1 MFLISPFSV
10 SVVLLQ
16 PLCNA
21 LTRHT
26 VMNVYESVFNEM
38 HILSAFP
45 RAVNQNTDNLWRC
58 KALQGF

>member
-1 MFLISPFSV
+1 MFLISPPPFSV

-21 LTRHT
+21 LTLHT

-38 HILSAFP
+38 YILSAFP
-45 RAVNQNTDNLWRC
+45 HAVNQNTDNL
-58 KALQGF
+58 